1 MVLAAYG
8 LGRAVA
14 GVWGPVRDD
23 RPVSVVGWSVLL
35 LNVASAVQGFTAAA
49 VVASLGRR
57 RGRRLW
63 WVAVGAGAVVW
74 LCVLVWIG
82 DGRGDAGPQARDL
95 LLGVAFA
102 VVIPIVAG
110 WRPSWA
116 LGPEGLDWP
125 RVRRVLRDAAG
136 GALVVGVAGLTV
148 YFTLGPGGAGHRAAA
163 VLSWLGFVAA
173 FVLFGCMMMAMG
185 EQRRLR
191 REAIMDDLYAQLN
204 KVRSQDDDLG

>member
-1 MVLAAYG
+1 MVPRCAGRL
-8 LGRAVA
+8 LGGSTAWRL
-14 GVWGPVRDD
+14 DD
-23 RPVSVVGWSVLL
+23 ERSWVGTRF
-35 LNVASAVQGFTAAA
+35 GH
-49 VVASLGRR
+49 
-57 RGRRLW
+57 
-63 WVAVGAGAVVW
+63 
-74 LCVLVWIG
+74 
-82 DGRGDAGPQARDL
+82 L

-116 LGPEGLDWP
+116 RGPEGLDWP

-148 YFTLGPGGAGHRAAA
+148 YFTVGPGGAGHRAAA
-163 VLSWLGFVAA
+163 VLSWLGFVSA
-173 FVLFGCMMMAMG
+173 FVLFGCMTMAIG